1 MSYYILSNVQTGE
14 LIQISSTQEGMVAG
28 ENEIIKYRNG
38 DIPDLT
44 KYEWHPGSLSFIE
57 KSKDNVITKLAFM
70 RKFTDDELERIYTL
84 SKTNIKLEIW
94 LDKFKVAEEINLE
107 DIDIINGL
115 TSFESLGI
123 LASGRAN
130 EIFGGIN

>member
-14 LIQISSTQEGMVAG
+14 LIQVSSTQEGLVAG

-115 TSFESLGI
+115 TSFESWGI

>member
-14 LIQISSTQEGMVAG
+14 LIQISSTQEDMVAG

-44 KYEWHPGSLSFIE
+44 KYEWHPGSLAFIE
-57 KSKDNVITKLAFM
+57 KSKGTIITKLTFM
-70 RKFTDDELERIYTL
+70 RKFTDDELERIYNL

-115 TSFESLGI
+115 NSFESLGI
-123 LASGRAN
+123 LTSGRAS
-130 EIFGGIN
+130 IILGGNN

>member
-1 MSYYILSNVQTGE
+1 MSYYILSNVKTGE

-28 ENEIIKYRNG
+28 ENEIIKYRNR

-70 RKFTDDELERIYTL
+70 RKFTDEELERIYTL
-84 SKTNIKLEIW
+84 AKTNIKLEIW

-115 TSFESLGI
+115 NLLEALGI
-123 LASGRAN
+123 LAFGRAS
-130 EIFGGIN
+130 IILGGNN